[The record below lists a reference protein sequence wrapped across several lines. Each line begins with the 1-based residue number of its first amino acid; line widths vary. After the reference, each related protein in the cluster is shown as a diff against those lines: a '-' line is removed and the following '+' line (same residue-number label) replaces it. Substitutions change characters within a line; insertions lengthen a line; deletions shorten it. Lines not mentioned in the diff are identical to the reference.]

1 MSQVLGQRI
10 PHTDAPALAMPV
22 GGIGTGGFAV
32 NADGSLRQW
41 QLSGMPNHRGALP
54 GTGFWLRLS
63 RVEPP
68 VQVVTMLQGTPV
80 PDPAAPLV
88 TDGEVP
94 EWMLRAADRVG
105 TMAEARFSATYPVAE
120 VEYGDDRVPL
130 RASMRVLNPMV
141 PGDVDT
147 SSIPAALFEFTLT
160 NDGPVEVHG
169 TLAGSLLNAIGW
181 DGVTPIAET
190 TPGLGGN
197 VNRLVRGKG
206 WTRVVMDNPSLAESD
221 QFAGQMVLA
230 ADDEYAAVVPRCAG
244 VEHLVSF
251 LESRALNN
259 GRAKLEQAPMIA
271 DPQLNG
277 PRSASGPSA
286 PGRSWL
292 GVVGVPFWLEPG
304 QTRVIRFSMSWHFSN
319 RFVDI
324 EQFGQPHPEWGG
336 SRYFVGNSYAGR
348 YLDALDVQQQ
358 VAENWDSLVQ
368 DTLAWTR
375 TLIDSDLDERTVDRM
390 AAQASLVRSPTCFM
404 GADGRFYGYEGS
416 LGASTTMWSG
426 AFGGSCPLNCTHVW
440 QYEAALAALWPSLE
454 RNMRDT
460 EFDVMQA
467 PNGAIPHRLRVPVY
481 LRQMW
486 DEMIG
491 GPEEPALDGML
502 ATILKS
508 LRDAQHGAGDA
519 WVKARWPRLVTLYR
533 HIAEKWDADGDG
545 VLRGIQPSTHDI
557 DLAGVNTFMGTL
569 WLAALRAMEELA
581 AVAGDAEVAAE
592 VRERFESG
600 SRLYDEL
607 LFDGTHYV
615 QKLDPDDPSDFQW
628 LTGTLSDQLI
638 GQWWAHQ
645 LGLGHILP
653 ADHVRTAL
661 AHVVATNLKHG
672 FENFEHPYRVYADA
686 ADDSGL
692 LMCSW
697 PSGGRPAVPT
707 RYADEVWSGIEYQV
721 AAHCLWEGLDA
732 EADAVLDALWTRHDG
747 RRRNPYN
754 EIECGDHYSRA
765 MAGWT
770 VLQARTGVRID
781 ELSGEMHLA
790 RDGRWPW
797 VSSTGHGTVDVLGG
811 RVRVSC
817 AAGALDATVIRFG
830 DGELG
835 RVVLSAGAPAAAPVF
850 AAGGGASGEVKG
862 GRPMS

>member
-1 MSQVLGQRI
+1 M
-10 PHTDAPALAMPV
+10 
-22 GGIGTGGFAV
+22 
-32 NADGSLRQW
+32 
-41 QLSGMPNHRGALP
+41 
-54 GTGFWLRLS
+54 
-63 RVEPP
+63 
-68 VQVVTMLQGTPV
+68 
-80 PDPAAPLV
+80 
-88 TDGEVP
+88 
-94 EWMLRAADRVG
+94 
-105 TMAEARFSATYPVAE
+105 
-120 VEYGDDRVPL
+120 
-130 RASMRVLNPMV
+130 
-141 PGDVDT
+141 
-147 SSIPAALFEFTLT
+147 
-160 NDGPVEVHG
+160 
-169 TLAGSLLNAIGW
+169 
-181 DGVTPIAET
+181 
-190 TPGLGGN
+190 
-197 VNRLVRGKG
+197 
-206 WTRVVMDNPSLAESD
+206 
-221 QFAGQMVLA
+221 
-230 ADDEYAAVVPRCAG
+230 
-244 VEHLVSF
+244 
-251 LESRALNN
+251 
-259 GRAKLEQAPMIA
+259 
-271 DPQLNG
+271 
-277 PRSASGPSA
+277 
-286 PGRSWL
+286 
-292 GVVGVPFWLEPG
+292 
-304 QTRVIRFSMSWHFSN
+304 
-319 RFVDI
+319 
-324 EQFGQPHPEWGG
+324 
-336 SRYFVGNSYAGR
+336 
-348 YLDALDVQQQ
+348 
-358 VAENWDSLVQ
+358 
-368 DTLAWTR
+368 
-375 TLIDSDLDERTVDRM
+375 
-390 AAQASLVRSPTCFM
+390 
-404 GADGRFYGYEGS
+404 
-416 LGASTTMWSG
+416 
-426 AFGGSCPLNCTHVW
+426 
-440 QYEAALAALWPSLE
+440 
-454 RNMRDT
+454 
-460 EFDVMQA
+460 
-467 PNGAIPHRLRVPVY
+467 
-481 LRQMW
+481 
-486 DEMIG
+486 
-491 GPEEPALDGML
+491 
-502 ATILKS
+502 
-508 LRDAQHGAGDA
+508 
-519 WVKARWPRLVTLYR
+519 
-533 HIAEKWDADGDG
+533 
-545 VLRGIQPSTHDI
+545 LRGIQPSTHDI

-817 AAGALDATVIRFG
+817 AAGVLDATVIRFG

>member
-1 MSQVLGQRI
+1 MSPVLRQRVQ
-10 PHTDAPALAMPV
+10 HTDAPALAMPV

-32 NADGSLRQW
+32 GADGSLRQW

-63 RVEPP
+63 RIEPP
-68 VQVVTMLQGTPV
+68 VQVVTMLQGTPA

-94 EWMLRAADRVG
+94 EWMLDAARRVG
-105 TMAEARFSATYPVAE
+105 TMSQARFSATYPVAD
-120 VEYGDDRVPL
+120 VEFADDRVPL
-130 RASMRVLNPMV
+130 RVTMRVLNPMV

-147 SSIPAALFEFTLT
+147 SSIPTAMFEFTLR

-169 TLAGSLLNAIGW
+169 TLAGSLLNAVGW
-181 DGVTPIAET
+181 DGVSPIADV

-197 VNRLVRGKG
+197 VNRMVRGKG
-206 WTRVVMDNPSLAESD
+206 WTRVVMDNPTLPESA

-230 ADDEYAAVVPRCAG
+230 ADDEHAAAMPRCAG
-244 VEHLVSF
+244 VAHLQSF
-251 LESRALNN
+251 LESRALAD
-259 GRAKLEQAPMIA
+259 GRAKLELAPTIA
-271 DPQLNG
+271 DPQLHG
-277 PRSASGPSA
+277 PRSGDGPSA
-286 PGRSWL
+286 PGHSWL
-292 GVVGVPFWLEPG
+292 GVIGVPFWLEPG
-304 QTRVIRFSMSWHFSN
+304 QTRVIRFSMSWHFAN

-324 EQFGQPHPEWGG
+324 EQFGQTHPEWGG
-336 SRYFVGNSYAGR
+336 SRFYIGNAYAGR

-358 VAENWDSLVQ
+358 VAEQWGTLV
-368 DTLAWTR
+368 DETLAWTQ
-375 TLIDSDLDERTVDRM
+375 TLLDSDLDARTVDRM
-390 AAQASLVRSPTCFM
+390 AAQASLVRSPTCFI

-481 LRQMW
+481 LPQMW
-486 DEMIG
+486 DELIG

-508 LRDAQHGAGDA
+508 LRDAQRGAGRE
-519 WVKARWPRLVTLYR
+519 WVARRWPRLLALYR

-569 WLAALRAMEELA
+569 WLAALRALEELA
-581 AVAGDAEVAAE
+581 RVVGDAAAERE

-600 SRLYDEL
+600 SRRYDEL
-607 LFDGTHYV
+607 LFDGTHYI
-615 QKLDPDDPSDFQW
+615 QTLDPGDPSDFQW
-628 LTGTLSDQLI
+628 LGGTLSDQLI

-653 ADHVRTAL
+653 PEHVRTAL
-661 AHVVATNLKHG
+661 QHVVRTNLKHG
-672 FENFEHPYRVYADA
+672 FEDFEHPYRVYADA
-686 ADDSGL
+686 AEDSGL

-697 PSGGRPAVPT
+697 PAGGRPEVPT
-707 RYADEVWSGIEYQV
+707 RYSDEVWSGIEYQV

-770 VLQARTGVRID
+770 VLQARSGVRID
-781 ELSGEMHLA
+781 ELHGRMHLS

-797 VSSTGHGTVDVLGG
+797 VSSTGFGTVE
-811 RVRVSC
+811 VRGLEVSVSC
-817 AAGALDATVIRFG
+817 TAGALDVAVLREG
-830 DGELG
+830 DRGGNLG
-835 RVVLSAGAPAAAPVF
+835 RVSVAAGSDAVVPGAAGAAD
-850 AAGGGASGEVKG
+850 GARGVGEV
-862 GRPMS
+862 S